1 MAFDGIVISN
11 ITQEL
16 SRTLTGGRIIK
27 ISQPEKDE
35 LILTVKNYDTY
46 KLFLSASASL
56 PLIYLTTGTK
66 PNPISAPN
74 FCMLLRKHG
83 SSARILSI
91 TQPGLERIIDI
102 AFEHLDEM
110 GDLCVKHLI
119 VEIMGK
125 HSNIILCDDKH
136 KIIDSIKHVSGA
148 VSSVREVLPGRDYF
162 IPQTQEKYD
171 PLCLSEEDF
180 LIHIAKRPLPAGKA
194 LYQSLTGISPLIAN
208 ELCHRA
214 GIDAEQPL
222 CAQPEECALHLCQK
236 LSLLMEQIKSNEFT
250 PNIIY
255 QNGIPTEFSSI
266 PLTCYSDFEGI
277 VTKTYDSISLLLE
290 DYYAARN
297 KFTRIRQ
304 KSADLRRVIS
314 NAIERDVKKYD
325 LQLKQLKDTEKRDKY
340 RIYGELLT
348 TYGHSAIPGEKSV
361 TVQNYYTGEDLTI
374 PLDPDLSAIDN
385 AKHYFDK
392 YAKLK
397 RTFEALSHLSEET
410 KDELNHLDSIR
421 TALDIAESEDDLTQL
436 KEEMMDYGYIKRH
449 YTQAKNGKKPPK
461 KVKITSKPF
470 HYRSSDGYDIYVG
483 KNNYQNDE
491 LTFQFAS
498 GNDWWF
504 HAKGMP
510 GSHVI
515 VRSKGEELPDR
526 VFEEAG
532 QLAAYYSKGREADK
546 VEIDYLEKR
555 NVKKPNGAKPGF
567 VVYYTNYSLVASP
580 QIDALTL
587 VSD

>member
-1 MAFDGIVISN
+1 MALDGIVISN
-11 ITQEL
+11 IAEEL
-16 SRTLTGGRIIK
+16 SQTLTGGRIIK

-35 LILTVKNYDTY
+35 LVLTVKNYDTY
-46 KLFLSASASL
+46 KLFISASASL
-56 PLIYLTTGTK
+56 PLIYLSKAAK
-66 PNPISAPN
+66 PNPMTAPN
-74 FCMLLRKHG
+74 FCMLLRKHFN
-83 SSARILSI
+83 SARILSI
-91 TQPGLERIIDI
+91 AQPGLERILDI
-102 AFEHLDEM
+102 EVEHLNEL
-110 GDLCVKHLI
+110 GDLCVKHLV

-125 HSNIILCDDKH
+125 HSNIILCDDK
-136 KIIDSIKHVSGA
+136 KQIIDSIKHVSGA
-148 VSSVREVLPGRDYF
+148 VSSVREVLPGRKYF
-162 IPQTQEKYD
+162 IPATQEKYD
-171 PLCLSEEDF
+171 PLTITPQDF
-180 LIHIAKRPLPAGKA
+180 LAHIASKPLPAAKA
-194 LYQSLTGISPLIAN
+194 LYQGLIGISPVFAN
-208 ELCHRA
+208 ELCHEA
-214 GIDAEQPL
+214 GIDGSQPL
-222 CAQPEECALHLCQK
+222 SSQQEDYVLHLYSC
-236 LSLLMEQIKSNEFT
+236 LSRRMEQVKDRDFK

-255 QNGIPTEFSSI
+255 QDGLPVEFSSL
-266 PLTCYSDFEGI
+266 PLTCYSDFN
-277 VTKTYDSISLLLE
+277 KTEVKEYASISLLLE

-304 KSADLRRVIS
+304 KSADLRRVVA
-314 NAIERDVKKYD
+314 NAIERDSKKYD

-348 TYGHSAIPGEKSV
+348 TYGYSVTPGEKSV
-361 TVQNYYTGEDLTI
+361 DILNYYTNEEITI
-374 PLDPDLSAIDN
+374 PLDPELSAIDN
-385 AKHYFDK
+385 AKQYFDK

-397 RTFEALSHLSEET
+397 RTHSALSRLSEET
-410 KDELNHLDSIR
+410 KEELNHLDSIR
-421 TALDIAESEDDLTQL
+421 TALDIAESEEDLAQL

-449 YTQAKNGKKPPK
+449 YGQVKNGKKPQK
-461 KVKITSKPF
+461 KIKIISKPF
-470 HYRSSDGYDIYVG
+470 HYLSSDGYDIYVG

-498 GNDWWF
+498 ANDWWF

-515 VRSKGEELPDR
+515 VRSKGAELPDR

-567 VVYYTNYSLVASP
+567 VVYYTNYSLIASP
-580 QIDALTL
+580 KIDSLSL

>member
-1 MAFDGIVISN
+1 MAFDGIVIAN
-11 ITQEL
+11 IVRDL
-16 SRTLTGGRIIK
+16 SHTLTGGRITK

-35 LILTVKNYDTY
+35 LILTVKNYDNY
-46 KLFLSASASL
+46 KLFISASASL
-56 PLIYLTTGTK
+56 PLIYLTEGTK
-66 PNPISAPN
+66 PNPMTAPN
-74 FCMLLRKHG
+74 FCMLLRKHFN
-83 SSARILSI
+83 SARILSV
-91 TQPGLERIIDI
+91 TQPGLERIIDL
-102 AFEHLDEM
+102 AVEHLDEM

-136 KIIDSIKHVSGA
+136 QMIDSIKHVSGA
-148 VSSVREVLPGRDYF
+148 VSSVREVLPGREYF
-162 IPQTQEKYD
+162 IPQTQEKYN
-171 PLCLSEEDF
+171 PLTLTAKEF
-180 LIHIAKRPLPAGKA
+180 LEHIATKPLPAGKA
-194 LYQSLTGISPLIAN
+194 LYQGLTGISPLIAN

-214 GIDAEQPL
+214 GIDAEQPANAL
-222 CAQPEECALHLCQK
+222 PEEFSLHLYHC
-236 LSLLMEQIKSNEFT
+236 LSEMMECVRSGDFA
-250 PNIIY
+250 PNIVF
-255 QNGIPTEFSSI
+255 QDGAPAEFSAL
-266 PLTCYSDFEGI
+266 PLSCYSDFDTAT
-277 VTKTYDSISLLLE
+277 VKHYDSVSVLLE

-304 KSADLRRVIS
+304 KSADLRRVIAT
-314 NAIERDVKKYD
+314 AIERASKKYD

-348 TYGHSAIPGEKSV
+348 TYGYSVTPGEKSV
-361 TVQNYYTGEDLTI
+361 TVLNYYTNEDISI

-392 YAKLK
+392 YAKQK
-397 RTFEALSHLSEET
+397 RTFEALSRLSAQTGEE
-410 KDELNHLDSIR
+410 LAHLDSIR
-421 TALDIAESEDDLTQL
+421 TALDIAQSEDDLAQL

-449 YTQAKNGKKPPK
+449 YGQAKNGKKPPK
-461 KVKITSKPF
+461 KAKITSKPF
-470 HYRSSDGYDIYVG
+470 HYLSSDGFDIYVG

-515 VRSKGEELPDR
+515 VRTKGGELPDR

-532 QLAAYYSKGREADK
+532 QLAAFYSKGREADK

-567 VVYYTNYSLVASP
+567 VVYYTNYSLIASP
-580 QIDALTL
+580 KIDALTL